1 MPENAQQ
8 YVDRILRNLDRDSLA
23 IQSTTQQ
30 KLARLTENVPAV
42 ELKRRTSSDQWS
54 VAEIVA
60 HLTDAE
66 IVTSYRIRKIL
77 SESGS
82 SISAY
87 DQNLWEANL
96 NYQMR
101 DPVQDVKYFGVLRD
115 MNLALLRD
123 LTDEQWERF
132 GMHEERGRESLRHLA
147 RLVAGHDVNHLKQIE
162 AILKT
167 PRSNSLAA

>member
-1 MPENAQQ
+1 
-8 YVDRILRNLDRDSLA
+8 
-23 IQSTTQQ
+23 
-30 KLARLTENVPAV
+30 
-42 ELKRRTSSDQWS
+42 
-54 VAEIVA
+54 
-60 HLTDAE
+60 
-66 IVTSYRIRKIL
+66 
-77 SESGS
+77 
-82 SISAY
+82 
-87 DQNLWEANL
+87 
-96 NYQMR
+96 MR